1 MTANVP
7 PGSPTGS
14 REPERAPTRFVDASA
29 GRQWMAIGLVVVV
42 AVLTTLAVPSTDP
55 GTGSAEAR
63 VSSGTRTA
71 RAAAAPK
78 QQVERTP
85 AKSAGTN
92 PFTASVA
99 VEPTGTSASTVPGA
113 TVTPAQVAS
122 SGLTTQEG
130 STPGLYGG
138 TRNIAS
144 CDAEQLVSFL
154 AGNPDKARAW
164 ASVIGIATT
173 DIPAYIRGLT
183 PVLLRA
189 DTAVTNHWFENGVA
203 TPIPA
208 VLQAGTAVLVD
219 QFGVPRVRCYCGNP
233 LLPPVFGTPSYT
245 GPSWSGFDPRGIV
258 TVAPALTPITVI
270 RIVDV
275 TTGRPFDRPVGST
288 GTSDTDA
295 KPAPSTTTTVPVGRG
310 PADDP
315 NGV

>member
-14 REPERAPTRFVDASA
+14 REPEHAPTRFVDASA

-71 RAAAAPK
+71 RAATAPK
-78 QQVERTP
+78 QQVERTL
-85 AKSAGTN
+85 AKSA
-92 PFTASVA
+92 A
-99 VEPTGTSASTVPGA
+99 PTRSRRRSQSSPRAPAPPRVPNA
-113 TVTPAQVAS
+113 TVTPAPVAS

-183 PVLLRA
+183 SVLLRA
-189 DTAVTNHWFENGVA
+189 DAE
-203 TPIPA
+203 
-208 VLQAGTAVLVD
+208 
-219 QFGVPRVRCYCGNP
+219 PR
-233 LLPPVFGTPSYT
+233 LLGH
-245 GPSWSGFDPRGIV
+245 
-258 TVAPALTPITVI
+258 
-270 RIVDV
+270 
-275 TTGRPFDRPVGST
+275 RPV
-288 GTSDTDA
+288 DRHHRPERRRA
-295 KPAPSTTTTVPVGRG
+295 QRHL
-310 PADDP
+310 
-315 NGV
+315 